1 MVKVVSNVFVQIVM
15 LVAFVGQVMAYNTVT
30 PCESSLGAPAS
41 LIHTN
46 IYNNIYTG
54 NFNDHN
60 TNNDNNTGHESANQD
75 DSASIKSSSS
85 PDCCD
90 DDCCDAYCI
99 CIANA
104 YSSFA
109 YFNAD
114 IISAKIAVLAE
125 APYKELSAQPNATA
139 NTLYRPPIIAS

>member
-1 MVKVVSNVFVQIVM
+1 MIKVVSNVLVQIVM

-30 PCESSLGAPAS
+30 PCESSLEVLAS
-41 LIHTN
+41 LNHT
-46 IYNNIYTG
+46 NIYTG

-60 TNNDNNTGHESANQD
+60 ANNDNNTDHDSANQD

-104 YSSFA
+104 YSAFA

-114 IISAKIAVLAE
+114 ITSAKIAVLAE
-125 APYKELSAQPNATA
+125 APYIELSAQPNTTA
-139 NTLYRPPIIAS
+139 NSLYRPPIIAS